1 MFFHSYQLPSKWTWS
16 VLSDMRSQQSDS
28 VSSRNL
34 ILKMPLDLSAFA
46 DVIRHPIYIDRDV
59 LEKHASIFASYAGKK
74 ALVVTGS
81 TSSQA
86 NHSLSKLKDILA
98 SHEIESYLFN
108 EVEPN
113 PSTVTV
119 TKAARQ
125 VSGKQVDFIIGL
137 GGGSAM
143 DAAKAIAV
151 YLVNKEGIKV
161 AISESPKDVIC
172 ISTAAGTASEVTP
185 YAILTDHIKQTKISI
200 PNLVFP
206 KISLVDPC
214 YQLYLPTSQTLS
226 MFLDILCHAVESM
239 LTVKTTELSV
249 KASVESLKHLQICWH
264 FYLKPA
270 IMKTTFTDLTD
281 PEMTEFRDEMTLA
294 SCYAGIAITIG
305 GTSIAHGLSYKITY
319 FKGVPHGKACAI
331 FLIAYLNI
339 CKQHSETHDDQR
351 FEQTLEKILSAFQM
365 DSYEEFKDMV
375 EQVICADVEGRR
387 TLYDEEEVMD
397 YAISL
402 FASGKNKMH
411 PWPITV
417 PEVVGIIRQSCYD
430 TLPLADGEGGESQ

>member
-1 MFFHSYQLPSKWTWS
+1 
-16 VLSDMRSQQSDS
+16 
-28 VSSRNL
+28 
-34 ILKMPLDLSAFA
+34 MPLDLSAFA
-46 DVIRHPIYIDRDV
+46 EVIKHPIYVDRDA
-59 LEKHASIFASYAGKK
+59 LEKHADVFAPYAGKK

-86 NHSLSKLKDILA
+86 NNSLNKLKDVLA
-98 SHEIESYLFN
+98 RYEIDSHLFN
-108 EVEPN
+108 EVEPY

-125 VSGKQVDFIIGL
+125 ISDKQIDFIVGL

-151 YLVNKEGIKV
+151 YLVNKEGIK
-161 AISESPKDVIC
+161 APISESPKDVIC

-185 YAILTDHIKQTKISI
+185 YSILTDHIKQTKLSI
-200 PNLVFP
+200 PTLVFP
-206 KISLVDPC
+206 KASLVDPC
-214 YQLYLPTSQTLS
+214 YQLHLPASQTLS
-226 MFLDILCHAVESM
+226 MFLDIMCHAIESM
-239 LTVKTTELSV
+239 LTVKTTDLSI
-249 KASVESLKHLQICWH
+249 KASVESLKHLQVCWH

-270 IMKTTFTDLTD
+270 IRKTAFTDLAN
-281 PEMTEFRDEMTLA
+281 PEMMEFRDEMSLA
-294 SCYAGIAITIG
+294 SCYAGVAITIG

-331 FLIAYLNI
+331 FLIAYLNV
-339 CKQHSETHDDQR
+339 CKQHSEAHDDPR
-351 FEQTLEKILSAFQM
+351 FAETLQKILSAFQM
-365 DSYEEFKDMV
+365 DSYEEFKAMV

-387 TLYDEEEVMD
+387 TLYDEEEIMD

-430 TLPLADGEGGESQ
+430 TLPLDNEEGQSN